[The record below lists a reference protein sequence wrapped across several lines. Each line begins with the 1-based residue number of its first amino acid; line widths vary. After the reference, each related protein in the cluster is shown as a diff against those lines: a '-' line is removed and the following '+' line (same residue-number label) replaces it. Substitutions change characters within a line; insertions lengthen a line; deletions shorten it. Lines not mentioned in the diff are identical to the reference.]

1 MRLFHLSLNGICM
14 KTSAREQKLQHL
26 YWRAGFGI
34 PFKPDQASPGIKQAV
49 RELLHAS
56 SQAAP
61 LQVALARTEADP
73 QTDAQNAEMRQ
84 QRQRERQQGFVLLNN
99 AWLQQMAT
107 SEAQLREKMTLF
119 WHGHFACR
127 LREPRFALLQHNTL
141 RAHALGKFPDLLLAI
156 SKDPG
161 MLQFLNNQQ
170 NRKQRP
176 NENFARE
183 LLELFT
189 LGRGHYTEQDIK
201 EAARAFTG
209 WSYNPQ
215 GEFVFRARQHDRGQ
229 KTFMGKRGNFGGE
242 EILQMIV
249 ENPRTADFLTAK
261 LYAFFVS
268 DVPNPERIQALSSY
282 FYETGYDIP
291 KLLEKIFRAKW
302 FYGPDVVGT
311 KIKSPI
317 ELLAGLQRQ
326 FDLTYADGRSPLV
339 LQRALGQELFRP
351 PNVSGWAGGRNW
363 IDSSTLAFRL
373 RIGPALL
380 QDAALEVNLK
390 PDDDTEPTAPRKRR
404 QDGLRTVRAKADLS
418 GLHQQMQEAKERE
431 LIEKL
436 SQKLLQVPLQP
447 ETAAL
452 IQQHIPSGA
461 AHADKVTLLTLR
473 LLSLPEY
480 QLC

>member
-1 MRLFHLSLNGICM
+1 M
-14 KTSAREQKLQHL
+14 KTLAREQKLQHL

-34 PFKPDQASPGIKQAV
+34 PFRPDQASPGIKSAV
-49 RELLHAS
+49 RELLRQS
-56 SQAAP
+56 GQAVP
-61 LQVALARTEADP
+61 LEVALPRTETTLQA
-73 QTDAQNAEMRQ
+73 DAQNAEMRLL
-84 QRQRERQQGFVLLNN
+84 RQRERQQGFVLLNN
-99 AWLQQMAT
+99 VWLQQMAT

-127 LREPRFALLQHNTL
+127 LREPRFALQQHNTL
-141 RAHALGKFPDLLLAI
+141 REHALDKFPDLLLAI

-215 GEFVFRARQHDRGQ
+215 GEFVFRARQHDRGK
-229 KTFMGKRGNFGGE
+229 KTFMGKRGNFSGE
-242 EILQMIV
+242 EILQIVV
-249 ENPRTADFLTAK
+249 ENPRTAEFLTEK
-261 LYAFFVS
+261 IYAFFVS
-268 DVPNPERIQALSSY
+268 DTPHPERIQSLSSY

-291 KLLEKIFRAKW
+291 KLLEKIFTAKW
-302 FYGPDVVGT
+302 FYGPDVVGS

-326 FDLTYADGRSPLV
+326 FDVRYSDGRSPLV

-390 PDDDTEPTAPRKRR
+390 PDDDTEPTAPRRRR
-404 QDGLRTVRAKADLS
+404 QDGIRVVRAKADLN
-418 GLHQQMQEAKERE
+418 GLQQQLQKVKDRE
-431 LIEKL
+431 LIDRL
-436 SQKLLQVPLQP
+436 SQKLLQVPLRP

-452 IQQHIPSGA
+452 LTQHIPSGA

>member
-1 MRLFHLSLNGICM
+1 M
-14 KTSAREQKLQHL
+14 KTLAREQKLQHL

-34 PFKPDQASPGIKQAV
+34 PFRNDQARSGIKSAV
-49 RELLHAS
+49 RELFKS
-56 SQAAP
+56 SGQAAP
-61 LQVALARTEADP
+61 LQVALPHTETTGQA
-73 QTDAQNAEMRQ
+73 DAQNADMRQ
-84 QRQRERQQGFVLLNN
+84 KRQRERQQGFVLLNN
-99 AWLQQMAT
+99 AWLTQMAT
-107 SEAQLREKMTLF
+107 SQAQLREKMTLF

-141 RAHALGKFPDLLLAI
+141 RQHALGKFPDLLLAI

-229 KTFMGKRGNFGGE
+229 KTFMGKRGNFNGE

-249 ENPRTADFLTAK
+249 ENPRTAEFLTSK

-268 DVPNPERIQALSSY
+268 EVPNPERIKALSSY

-291 KLLEKIFRAKW
+291 KLLEKIFTAKW
-302 FYGPDVVGT
+302 FYGTDVVGS

-326 FDLTYADGRSPLV
+326 FDVRYTDSRSPLV

-351 PNVSGWAGGRNW
+351 TNVSGWAGGRNW

-404 QDGLRTVRAKADLS
+404 QDGLRTVRAKASLS
-418 GLHQQMQEAKERE
+418 GLHQQLQNVKDRE

-452 IQQHIPSGA
+452 LTQHIPAGA
-461 AHADKVTLLTLR
+461 THDDKVTLLTLR

>member
-1 MRLFHLSLNGICM
+1 M
-14 KTSAREQKLQHL
+14 KTLAREQKLQHL

-34 PFKPDQASPGIKQAV
+34 PFRPNQARSGIKSAV
-49 RELLHAS
+49 RELLKS
-56 SQAAP
+56 SGQAAP
-61 LQVALARTEADP
+61 LQVALPHTESTGQA
-73 QTDAQNAEMRQ
+73 DAQNADMRQ
-84 QRQRERQQGFVLLNN
+84 KRQRERQEGFVLLNN
-99 AWLQQMAT
+99 AWLTQMAT

-141 RAHALGKFPDLLLAI
+141 REHALGKFPDLLLAI

-189 LGRGHYTEQDIK
+189 LGQGHYTELDIK

-209 WSYNPQ
+209 WTYNPQ
-215 GEFVFRARQHDRGQ
+215 EEFVFRARQHDRGQ
-229 KTFMGKRGNFGGE
+229 KTFMGKRGNFNGE

-249 ENPRTADFLTAK
+249 ENPRTAEFLTAK
-261 LYAFFVS
+261 IYTFFVNE
-268 DVPNPERIQALSSY
+268 VPDPERIKTLSSY
-282 FYETGYDIP
+282 FYDTGYDIP
-291 KLLEKIFRAKW
+291 KLLEKIFTAKW
-302 FYGPDVVGT
+302 FYGPDVVGS

-326 FDLTYADGRSPLV
+326 FDVRYADGRSPLV

-380 QDAALEVNLK
+380 QEATLRVNLK
-390 PDDDTEPTAPRKRR
+390 PDDDSEPTAPRQRR
-404 QDGLRTVRAKADLS
+404 QDGIRTVRAKADLS
-418 GLHQQMQEAKERE
+418 ELQQQMQKVKDTE
-431 LIEKL
+431 LIHEL
-436 SQKLLQVPLQP
+436 SQKMLQVPLRP
-447 ETAAL
+447 ETAGL
-452 IQQHIPSGA
+452 LTQHFPSDA
-461 AHADKVTLLTLR
+461 THADKVTLLTLR

>member
-1 MRLFHLSLNGICM
+1 M
-14 KTSAREQKLQHL
+14 KTSVRKQKLQHL

-34 PFKPDQASPGIKQAV
+34 PFRPDQANDGIKKAV
-49 RELLHAS
+49 RDLLDRS
-56 SQAAP
+56 SQAVP
-61 LQVALARTEADP
+61 LQVSLPHTESVLSADM
-73 QTDAQNAEMRQ
+73 QNADMRQ
-84 QRQRERQQGFVLLNN
+84 LRQRERNKGFVLLNN

-107 SEAQLREKMTLF
+107 SEAQLREKLTLF

-127 LREPRFALLQHNTL
+127 LREPRFALQQHNIL
-141 RAHALGKFPDLLLAI
+141 REHALGKFPDLLLAI

-215 GEFVFRARQHDRGQ
+215 GEFVFRARQHDRGK
-229 KTFMGKRGNFGGE
+229 KTFMGKQGNFGGE

-249 ENPRTADFLTAK
+249 ENPRTAEFLTTK

-268 DVPNPERIQALSSY
+268 DVPNPERIQSLSSY

-291 KLLEKIFRAKW
+291 KLLEKIFTAKW
-302 FYGPDVVGT
+302 FYEPDVVGS

-326 FDLTYADGRSPLV
+326 FDVTYADGRSPLV

-404 QDGLRTVRAKADLS
+404 QDGLRIVRAKADLN
-418 GLHQQMQEAKERE
+418 GLHQQLHKVKDQD
-431 LIEKL
+431 LIHKL
-436 SQKLLQVPLQP
+436 SQKLLQVPLRP

-452 IQQHIPSGA
+452 LSQHIPAGV

>member
-1 MRLFHLSLNGICM
+1 MPQQAEVQDADMRL
-14 KTSAREQKLQHL
+14 
-26 YWRAGFGI
+26 
-34 PFKPDQASPGIKQAV
+34 
-49 RELLHAS
+49 
-56 SQAAP
+56 
-61 LQVALARTEADP
+61 
-73 QTDAQNAEMRQ
+73 
-84 QRQRERQQGFVLLNN
+84 QRQRERQQGFVLLNKT
-99 AWLQQMAT
+99 WLSQMAT

-127 LREPRFALLQHNTL
+127 LREPHIALLQHNTL
-141 RAHALGKFPDLLLAI
+141 REHALGKFPDLLLAI

-189 LGRGHYTEQDIK
+189 LGRGHYSERDIK

-215 GEFVFRARQHDRGQ
+215 GEYVFRVRQHDRGK
-229 KTFMGKRGNFGGE
+229 KTFMGKEGNFDGE
-242 EILQMIV
+242 QILQILL
-249 ENPRTADFLTAK
+249 ENPRTAEFLTEK

-268 DVPNPERIQALSSY
+268 DIPHPERIKSLSGF

-291 KLLEKIFRAKW
+291 KLLQKIFTAKW
-302 FYGPDVVGT
+302 FYEPDVVGS

-326 FDLTYADGRSPLV
+326 FDVTYADGRSPLV

-363 IDSSTLAFRL
+363 IDSSSLAFRL

-380 QDAALEVNLK
+380 QEAALEVALK
-390 PDDDTEPTAPRKRR
+390 PDDDSEPTKPIKRQ
-404 QDGLRTVRAKADLS
+404 QDGIRIVRAKADLS
-418 GLHQQMQEAKERE
+418 GLHQQLQKVKDSE
-431 LIEKL
+431 LIDSL
-436 SQKLLQVPLQP
+436 SQKLLQVPLRP
-447 ETAAL
+447 ETATLLA
-452 IQQHIPSGA
+452 QQLPAGVSHTNKI
-461 AHADKVTLLTLR
+461 TLLTLR